1 MLYFIRIDKLFK
13 LFLIIV
19 ESKRIGIVFCLV
31 YREEI
36 NKIIVR

>member
-19 ESKRIGIVFCLV
+19 ESKRICIVFYLV

>member
-19 ESKRIGIVFCLV
+19 ESKRVSVLRFVWFIEKRLI
-31 YREEI
+31 
-36 NKIIVR
+36 K